1 MCHQKTAIQIT
12 EGLPKRPQMFF
23 ALAQSML
30 CHMPTNIL
38 SGSLVINEVQSFM
51 DVTSFQEVLE

>member
-1 MCHQKTAIQIT
+1 MCHEKTAIQIIKV
-12 EGLPKRPQMFF
+12 LPERPQMFF
-23 ALAQSML
+23 ALAQLML

-38 SGSLVINEVQSFM
+38 GSSLVINEVQSVM